1 MRINNPLKLISQPKI
16 FFYCFITGFLIWFFN
31 ELNNRSNVSM
41 YYPINF
47 KYDIKEEYI
56 EVLSP
61 PDAIQISING
71 TGWNL
76 LRNILKINI
85 QAIEYNINKPLKTK
99 FILSNSLL
107 PSVSQS
113 LENVNLNYIV
123 TDSIFLNIE
132 NKIGKELDVLIDSSK
147 ILIADGFERVSDFAL
162 SHNKIYIEGPQSIIH
177 SLPNTYLL
185 KSDKII
191 NLSSNFDEDII
202 IEKIDK
208 DVLVNPESI
217 NLSFKIEEFVQEE
230 IILKVNFQDENFKI
244 DTSVTVLYK
253 MKKGDEPISDDSF
266 FVNLRKKDGYL
277 IPEING
283 IQDVQILNIYP
294 NSFILDK

>member
-16 FFYCFITGFLIWFFN
+16 FFYCFIAGFLIWFFN

-47 KYDIKEEYI
+47 KYDIKEEHI

-85 QAIEYNINKPLKTK
+85 QAIEYNINNPLKTK

-132 NKIGKELDVLIDSSK
+132 NTMGKELDVLIDSSS
-147 ILIADGFERVSDFAL
+147 ISIADGFERVSDFTL
-162 SHNKIYIEGPQSIIH
+162 SHNKIYIEGPQSIIN

-185 KSDKII
+185 KSDNII
-191 NLSSNFDEDII
+191 NISSNFDEDII

-208 DVLVNPESI
+208 DILVNPESI

-253 MKKGDEPISDDSF
+253 MKKGDEPISDDSL

-277 IPEING
+277 IPEVNS
-283 IQDVQILNIYP
+283 IQDVQILNISP

>member
-1 MRINNPLKLISQPKI
+1 MRINNPLNLISQPKI
-16 FFYCFITGFLIWFFN
+16 FFYCFIAGFLIWFFN

-47 KYDIKEEYI
+47 KYDIKEEHI

-85 QAIEYNINKPLKTK
+85 QAIEYNINNPLKTK

-113 LENVNLNYIV
+113 LENVNLNYII

-132 NKIGKELDVLIDSSK
+132 NIMGKELDVLIDSSS
-147 ILIADGFERVSDFAL
+147 ISIADGFERVSDFTL
-162 SHNKIYIEGPQSIIH
+162 SHNKIYIEGPRSIIN

-185 KSDKII
+185 KSDNII
-191 NLSSNFDEDII
+191 NLTSNFDEDII

-208 DVLVNPESI
+208 DILVNPESI

-253 MKKGDEPISDDSF
+253 MKKGDEPISDDLL

-277 IPEING
+277 IPEVNG

>member
-1 MRINNPLKLISQPKI
+1 MRINNPLNLISQPKI
-16 FFYCFITGFLIWFFN
+16 FFYCFIAGFLIWFFN

-47 KYDIKEEYI
+47 KYDIKEEHI

-85 QAIEYNINKPLKTK
+85 QAIEYNINNPLKTK

-113 LENVNLNYIV
+113 LENVNLNYII

-132 NKIGKELDVLIDSSK
+132 NTMGKELDVLIDSSS
-147 ILIADGFERVSDFAL
+147 ISIADGFERVSDFTL
-162 SHNKIYIEGPQSIIH
+162 SHNKIYFEGPQSIIN

-185 KSDKII
+185 KSDNII
-191 NLSSNFDEDII
+191 NISSNFDEDII

-208 DVLVNPESI
+208 DILVNPESI

-253 MKKGDEPISDDSF
+253 MKKGDEPISDDLL

-277 IPEING
+277 IPEVNG

>member
-85 QAIEYNINKPLKTK
+85 QAIEYNINKPLQTK

-132 NKIGKELDVLIDSSK
+132 NKMGKELDVLIDSSK
-147 ILIADGFERVSDFAL
+147 ILIADGFERVSDFTL
-162 SHNKIYIEGPQSIIH
+162 SHNKIYIEGPQSIIN

-283 IQDVQILNIYP
+283 IQDIQILNIYP

>member
-1 MRINNPLKLISQPKI
+1 MRINNPLNLISQPKI
-16 FFYCFITGFLIWFFN
+16 FFYCFIAGFLIWFFN

-47 KYDIKEEYI
+47 KYDIKEEHI

-85 QAIEYNINKPLKTK
+85 QAIEYNINNPLKTK

-113 LENVNLNYIV
+113 LENVNLNYII

-132 NKIGKELDVLIDSSK
+132 NTMGKELDVLIDSSS
-147 ILIADGFERVSDFAL
+147 ISIADGFERVSDFTL
-162 SHNKIYIEGPQSIIH
+162 SHNKIYIEGPRSIIN

-185 KSDKII
+185 KSDNII
-191 NLSSNFDEDII
+191 NLTSNFDEDII

-253 MKKGDEPISDDSF
+253 MKKGDEPISDDLL

-277 IPEING
+277 IPEVNG

>member
-16 FFYCFITGFLIWFFN
+16 FFYCFIAGFLIWFFN
-31 ELNNRSNVSM
+31 ELNNRSNASM

-47 KYDIKEEYI
+47 KYDIKEEHI

-85 QAIEYNINKPLKTK
+85 QAIEYNINKPLQTK

-132 NKIGKELDVLIDSSK
+132 NKMGKELDVLIDSSS
-147 ILIADGFERVSDFAL
+147 ISIADGFERVSDFTL
-162 SHNKIYIEGPQSIIH
+162 SHNKIYIEGPRSIIN

-185 KSDKII
+185 KSDNII
-191 NLSSNFDEDII
+191 NLTSNFDEDII

-230 IILKVNFQDENFKI
+230 IIIKVNFQDGNFKI

-253 MKKGDEPISDDSF
+253 MKKGDEPISDDSL
-266 FVNLRKKDGYL
+266 FVNLIKKDGYL
-277 IPEING
+277 IPEVNS
-283 IQDVQILNIYP
+283 IQDVQILNISP

>member
-16 FFYCFITGFLIWFFN
+16 FFYCFIAGFLIWFFN

-85 QAIEYNINKPLKTK
+85 QAIEYNINNPLKTK

-113 LENVNLNYIV
+113 LENVNLNYII

-132 NKIGKELDVLIDSSK
+132 NIMGKELDVLIDSSS
-147 ILIADGFERVSDFAL
+147 ISIADGFERVSDFTL
-162 SHNKIYIEGPQSIIH
+162 SHNKIYIEGPRSIIN

-185 KSDKII
+185 KSDNII
-191 NLSSNFDEDII
+191 NLTSNFDEDII

-253 MKKGDEPISDDSF
+253 MKKGDEPISDDLL

-277 IPEING
+277 IPEVNG

>member
-16 FFYCFITGFLIWFFN
+16 FFYCFIAGFLIWFFN
-31 ELNNRSNVSM
+31 ELNNRANVSM

-47 KYDIKEEYI
+47 KYDIKVEHI

-85 QAIEYNINKPLKTK
+85 QAIEYNINNPLKTK

-113 LENVNLNYIV
+113 LENVNLNYII

-132 NKIGKELDVLIDSSK
+132 NTMGKELDVLIDSSS
-147 ILIADGFERVSDFAL
+147 ISIADGFERVSDFTL
-162 SHNKIYIEGPQSIIH
+162 SHNKIYIEGPRSIIN

-185 KSDKII
+185 KSDNII
-191 NLSSNFDEDII
+191 NLTSNFDEDII

-253 MKKGDEPISDDSF
+253 MKKGDEPISDDSL

-277 IPEING
+277 IPEVNS
-283 IQDVQILNIYP
+283 IQDVQILNISP